1 MEQLKAIFAG
11 NLIQLRTAAGLT
23 QAQLAEYL
31 NYSDKSVSKWERAES
46 LPDLAVAKAIAER
59 FDVTVDYLLTSH
71 DAWDGKPVKLFYS
84 RSTINSVCLTGIWT
98 LAILLFLILHW
109 TLNRLVWMVFLAAV
123 PLSLI
128 TLLVLNS
135 VWRKERYHFL
145 VVSGLVLSLF
155 VMVAYLLLNYT
166 QVADLWALVFLWV
179 PAQLVVW
186 LSFRIRCKRAE

>member
-59 FDVTVDYLLTSH
+59 FGVTVDYLLTSH

-179 PAQLVVW
+179 PAQRVGW
-186 LSFRIRCKRAE
+186 LSFRIRRKRAE